1 MAQSRTY
8 FGLRRGSTKT
18 QTFSVLNG
26 KQITKD
32 RQEGGR
38 NPQTPEQMQQRMVM
52 ATVSA
57 AYAQMKRIVDHSF
70 EGVTYGGQTMA
81 EFIKVNAAALRQN
94 LIDGGSDFGYNPYRD
109 RELYPGMFVMSR
121 GSAPS
126 LNIVSDSSLPG
137 IFPYVSATQFSG
149 PGVVLKVAGAP
160 ESFTANDILSVMGC
174 KAGDMATACFLASVR
189 DISGYTFAFLRIKCL
204 KAGDIALTSSNLGE
218 FFSFESEY
226 NVQSEVTANALIVNL
241 DIPRFESDMPG
252 ATCVIHSLKTSTGWL
267 RSNEIFAL
275 EQGIDV
281 SPTAEDAL
289 ASYPVGPSYV
299 LNGGQV

>member
-94 LIDGGSDFGYNPYRD
+94 IADGGSKFAYNSYRD
-109 RELYPGMFVMSR
+109 RALYPGQYIMSR
-121 GSAPS
+121 GSAAPLNVVAADTSAGIYAAVNRRGYAGPS
-126 LNIVSDSSLPG
+126 MQLS
-137 IFPYVSATQFSG
+137 
-149 PGVVLKVAGAP
+149 VA
-160 ESFTANDILSVMGC
+160 STDVTFTANNLLNAIGC
-174 KAGDMATACFLASVR
+174 KAGDMATGCFLVPIR
-189 DISGYTFAFLRIKCL
+189 NVEGYSFTFIRVKCL
-204 KAGDIALTSSNLGE
+204 KAGDVVITNDNVA
-218 FFSFESEY
+218 EY
-226 NVQSEVTANALIVNL
+226 FA
-241 DIPRFESDMPG
+241 FESDYPVRVIVSDTFIDIYTAIPDFETVFPG
-252 ATCVIHSLKTSTGWL
+252 GVCIIHSLKTASGWL
-267 RSNEIFAL
+267 RSNEAL
-275 EQGIDV
+275 SLEDGIDV
-281 SPTAEDAL
+281 SPDAEQAFDT
-289 ASYPVGPSYV
+289 YPVGPSYV